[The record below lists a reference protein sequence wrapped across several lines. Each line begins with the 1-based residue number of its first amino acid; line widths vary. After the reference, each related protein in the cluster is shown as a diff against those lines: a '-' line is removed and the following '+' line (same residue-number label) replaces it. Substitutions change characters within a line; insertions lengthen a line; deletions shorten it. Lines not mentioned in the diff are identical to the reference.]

1 MIDIVVSDGGCQA
14 QRNDMYQEY
23 TTFPLILSE
32 ILSALY
38 VLRKGGNFICKL
50 FGTTYK
56 TTQKVLFL
64 LIYQKFEKFCIVKPI
79 TSRPVSAERYLICI
93 GFLGFHQNVNGDDNS
108 NVGGESIEEEEVRDE
123 VGMLRDWKNVNE
135 WKEKIIQ
142 EMNHE
147 HDLIVSSLS
156 SIATPA
162 DQFINDEEYGINIDS
177 SSLPSSSS
185 LCKAKA
191 TFQQYLYKSDM
202 GMLQLNIKACSAI
215 LSFLKNNQR
224 HKGKTKNNNVI
235 NNWSNVLRKVYKKAW
250 RIDKPIMSL
259 YNDDD

>member
-1 MIDIVVSDGGCQA
+1 MTCIKNTPQSL
-14 QRNDMYQEY
+14 
-23 TTFPLILSE
+23 LILSE

-79 TSRPVSAERYLICI
+79 TSRPASAERYLICI

-224 HKGKTKNNNVI
+224 HKGQTKNNNVI